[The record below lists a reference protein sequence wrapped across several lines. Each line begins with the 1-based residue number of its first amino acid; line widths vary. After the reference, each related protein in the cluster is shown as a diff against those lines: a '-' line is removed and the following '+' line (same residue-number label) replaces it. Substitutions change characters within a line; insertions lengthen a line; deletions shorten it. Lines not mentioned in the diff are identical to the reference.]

1 MKEREHA
8 QSRAEGGHAGSGINE
23 TETDIGCQAHLPG
36 TLRAS
41 TRTLQYKCTCPA
53 HTWLFHAFCP
63 ISDLCPCYSL
73 YPCLLKALHSELLSK
88 KSCFSWDNQ
97 SRLFLGCW
105 GLESL
110 RLPGPRTAHSQ
121 GQTCLHPFPLPTPN
135 SRPDPP
141 EAKT

>member
-8 QSRAEGGHAGSGINE
+8 QSRGEGGHAGSGINE

-53 HTWLFHAFCP
+53 PTWLFHAFCP

-97 SRLFLGCW
+97 SRLFPRLLGTSIPQAARSQDCPQ
-105 GLESL
+105 
-110 RLPGPRTAHSQ
+110 PGADLSPSFPSAHS
-121 GQTCLHPFPLPTPN
+121 
-135 SRPDPP
+135 
-141 EAKT
+141 